1 MEITKIDINKN
12 SIPTQRHKNTR
23 FPTPIKHRLSSEK
36 DSLEEEKLQNN
47 YNLFENHT
55 DETKLEKGSNKK

>member
-23 FPTPIKHRLSSEK
+23 FPTPIKHRFRK
-36 DSLEEEKLQNN
+36 R
-47 YNLFENHT
+47 LFRGRKI
-55 DETKLEKGSNKK
+55 TK

>member
-36 DSLEEEKLQNN
+36 R
-47 YNLFENHT
+47 LFRGRKI
-55 DETKLEKGSNKK
+55 TK